1 MIRVFLL
8 QCVKQQIYRV
18 LESLVILP
26 DLHSVYHF
34 HQRGKV
40 LLIGGRFIIDVADQ
54 RRIEQCFG
62 LDPEIVSRFPFAFR
76 VGDQHRYQF
85 ENVLLIVDIRKRV
98 IVHTL

>member
-1 MIRVFLL
+1 MIKKSLRAYITCGQLVFFILPEGKVIRVFLL

-62 LDPEIVSRFPFAFR
+62 L
-76 VGDQHRYQF
+76 
-85 ENVLLIVDIRKRV
+85 
-98 IVHTL
+98 

>member
-1 MIRVFLL
+1 MVRVLL
-8 QCVKQQIYRV
+8 FQGVKEQVNRV

-34 HQRGKV
+34 YQRGKV
-40 LLIGGRFIIDVADQ
+40 LFIGGRFIIDVADQ
-54 RRIEQCFG
+54 RRIEQRFG
-62 LDPEIVSRFPFAFR
+62 LDPEIVSRFSFAFC

-85 ENVLLIVDIRKRV
+85 ENVLLIVDIRERV